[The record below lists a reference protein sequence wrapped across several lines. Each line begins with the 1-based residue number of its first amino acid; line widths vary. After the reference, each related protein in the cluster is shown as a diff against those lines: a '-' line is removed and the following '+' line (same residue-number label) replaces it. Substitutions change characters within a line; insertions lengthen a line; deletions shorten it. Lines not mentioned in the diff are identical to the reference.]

1 MMPTGYVLIVDQ
13 KENVVEIARVL
24 KDSGYRVAGAVSV
37 EQAQKAMQ
45 KFRPQLVIT
54 ADHLPD
60 KDGLELIQFIRQQTA
75 MLGLPV
81 ITVFDDMAPERIRA
95 FLKGGSSRY
104 VMRGFLQTNL
114 VKTIR
119 EVQNS
124 LHYAS

>member
-1 MMPTGYVLIVDQ
+1 MPKGYILIIDQ
-13 KENVVEIARVL
+13 KENVIEMARIL
-24 KDSGYRVAGAVSV
+24 KDSGFRVAGAVSV

-45 KFRPQLVIT
+45 KFKPQMVIT
-54 ADHLPD
+54 AERLPD
-60 KDGLELIQFIRQQTA
+60 KDGLELLQYIRQQTA

-104 VMRGFLQTNL
+104 VMRSFLQANL

-119 EVQNS
+119 EVQNA
-124 LHYAS
+124 LHFAS